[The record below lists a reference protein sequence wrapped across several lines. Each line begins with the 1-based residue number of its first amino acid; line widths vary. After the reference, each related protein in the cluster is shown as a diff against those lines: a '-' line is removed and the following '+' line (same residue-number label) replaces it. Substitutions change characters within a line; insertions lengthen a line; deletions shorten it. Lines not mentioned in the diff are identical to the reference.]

1 MLVGTLQARE
11 KDRPLVWD
19 SNSNPSFALARPL
32 QPDECLPLAER
43 GSPGGYV
50 PVTQVSSRA
59 SCHRGAKGQ
68 REGGACLR
76 AFGCSVVPGSYLG
89 MAPPRIQLSLN
100 CTVYEIWESAPG
112 PQGWGFSRPIPAE
125 YRHQHLRGLG
135 VEAHVCSLER
145 LQGIRRLLDVYR
157 HGRMP
162 GCRSQPQA
170 TRPADC
176 LMPP

>member
-1 MLVGTLQARE
+1 MAPCRPGRRTSPWFWTPTLAP
-11 KDRPLVWD
+11 PL
-19 SNSNPSFALARPL
+19 LGHTPL
-32 QPDECLPLAER
+32 QPDVCLPLAER
-43 GSPGGYV
+43 GSPGGHV

-59 SCHRGAKGQ
+59 PLHRGAKGQ

-76 AFGCSVVPGSYLG
+76 AVGCSEVPGSYLG

-100 CTVYEIWESAPG
+100 CTIYEIWESAPA

-125 YRHQHLRGLG
+125 CRHQHLRGLG
-135 VEAHVCSLER
+135 VEAHVCSLGR
-145 LQGIRRLLDVYR
+145 LQGIRPLLDVYR
-157 HGRMP
+157 RGRMP

>member
-1 MLVGTLQARE
+1 MVGTLQARE
-11 KDRPLVWD
+11 KDQPLVLD
-19 SNSNPSFALARPL
+19 SNSSPSFALAHPL

-43 GSPGGYV
+43 GSLGGHV

-59 SCHRGAKGQ
+59 PFHGGAKGQ

-76 AFGCSVVPGSYLG
+76 AVGCSVVPGSYLG

-100 CTVYEIWESAPG
+100 CTIYEIWESAPG
-112 PQGWGFSRPIPAE
+112 PQEWGLL
-125 YRHQHLRGLG
+125 Q
-135 VEAHVCSLER
+135 AHTCRVQASAPSGFGGGGSCVLLER
-145 LQGIRRLLDVYR
+145 LQGIRRLLDVCR
-157 HGRMP
+157 RGRMP
-162 GCRSQPQA
+162 GCRSQLQA